1 MNDRETGSYFFL
13 LRTILLD
20 AKLKIDPP
28 AVILTSQTPDASTL
42 CLRVNVATLLQLLY
56 DAMSRS
62 GFSAQTPKSYEERS
76 TQTPGAWKKGKKVVE
91 EQRKRRCVPVAV
103 QTEEEPREKA
113 YRELQQ
119 MNRVLMRSLA
129 SLCTQYEQH
138 KAGCASCPPLA
149 HSDELN
155 SAFNIPTRPRWDT
168 PSSITPTSSNSS
180 DTSPLFPKENPINS
194 DRPHRRQA
202 LSIAIPKTQTR
213 GSSNTTLI
221 SSESTRQI
229 DSPPQ
234 PIRVEASAQTSP
246 RATANA
252 GVMTTPPESLPL
264 EDVDFLDEREMMQV
278 DAPDAPDAPGPNV
291 QVDRGSIVPPQ
302 RSEAQPPPTSQLE
315 PPAEMGPDQEAIS
328 TDESLWMTDAAL
340 NLYFDRF
347 NDDLL
352 ECRACDAETI
362 YTSFEI
368 NTPRRAIQDHFQ
380 AAHPDLT
387 ELMSYFTDELMVEV
401 KEIFFG

>member
-1 MNDRETGSYFFL
+1 MDDRETVSSRRL

-20 AKLKIDPP
+20 SKLKIDPP

-62 GFSAQTPKSYEERS
+62 GFSAQTPKTYEERS
-76 TQTPGAWKKGKKVVE
+76 TQTLSAWKKGKKGVAE
-91 EQRKRRCVPVAV
+91 EQQWKRRCVPVAV

-149 HSDELN
+149 LSDELN
-155 SAFNIPTRPRWDT
+155 AAFNIPTRPRWDT
-168 PSSITPTSSNSS
+168 PTSVTPTSSNSS
-180 DTSPLFPKENPINS
+180 ETSPLFPREGPIS
-194 DRPHRRQA
+194 ADRPHRRQA
-202 LSIAIPKTQTR
+202 LSIAIPTTQTLR
-213 GSSNTTLI
+213 SSNTTLI
-221 SSESTRQI
+221 LSESTRQI

-252 GVMTTPPESLPL
+252 GVMATPPESLPL
-264 EDVDFLDEREMMQV
+264 EDVDFLDDREMMQV
-278 DAPDAPDAPGPNV
+278 DAPDAPGPNV
-291 QVDRGSIVPPQ
+291 DRSSIVPAQ

-368 NTPRRAIQDHFQ
+368 NTPRSAIQDHFQ

-387 ELMSYFTDELMVEV
+387 ELISYCTDEQMVEL
-401 KEIFFG
+401 KEILFG

>member
-1 MNDRETGSYFFL
+1 
-13 LRTILLD
+13 
-20 AKLKIDPP
+20 
-28 AVILTSQTPDASTL
+28 
-42 CLRVNVATLLQLLY
+42 
-56 DAMSRS
+56 MSRS

-76 TQTPGAWKKGKKVVE
+76 TQTKYHWKEGKNGVVE
-91 EQRKRRCVPVAV
+91 EQQRKRHCVPVAV

-119 MNRVLMRSLA
+119 MNRLLMRSLA

-149 HSDELN
+149 LSDELN
-155 SAFNIPTRPRWDT
+155 TAFNIPTRPRWDT
-168 PSSITPTSSNSS
+168 PSSVTPTNSNSS
-180 DTSPLFPKENPINS
+180 ETSPFFPRESPIS
-194 DRPHRRQA
+194 ADRPHRRQA
-202 LSIAIPKTQTR
+202 LSIAIPTTQTLR
-213 GSSNTTLI
+213 SSNTTLML
-221 SSESTRQI
+221 SESTRQI

-246 RATANA
+246 GATANA

-264 EDVDFLDEREMMQV
+264 EDVDFLDDREMMQV
-278 DAPDAPDAPGPNV
+278 DAPDAPGPNV

-352 ECRACDAETI
+352 ECRACDAENGI
-362 YTSFEI
+362 YELRNKYSKKSNTRPLSSR
-368 NTPRRAIQDHFQ
+368 TPRSYRAHILLHR
-380 AAHPDLT
+380 
-387 ELMSYFTDELMVEV
+387 
-401 KEIFFG
+401 